1 MGEGRTRE
9 NSSAVTVSEAL
20 AVVEGFDPG
29 ADRLAAR
36 SRELTLDLL
45 RYSTAPFLRSQFAPG
60 HVTCTALVLH
70 PAEHRVLFMH
80 HHRLH
85 RWLLPGGHVE
95 ESDDSLAEA
104 AAREAAE
111 ETCVRIDPACAA
123 SLAGIDVHG
132 IPPKK
137 GEPGE
142 PFHLHHDLIWC
153 FRALTEK
160 IHITDEAPSVLWAG
174 SADWDRLNVAESI
187 RNSILRSESWQSI

>member
-1 MGEGRTRE
+1 M
-9 NSSAVTVSEAL
+9 TVSD
-20 AVVEGFDPG
+20 AVAAVESFDPG
-29 ADRLAAR
+29 ADRFAGK

-45 RYSTAPFLRSQFAPG
+45 RHSTEPFSRHQFAPG

-70 PAEHRVLFMH
+70 PREARVLFMH

-95 ESDDSLAEA
+95 DSDASLPNA

-111 ETCVRIDPACAA
+111 ETLVRIDPDRVPF
-123 SLAGIDVHG
+123 LAGIDVHG

-137 GEPGE
+137 GE

-153 FRALTEK
+153 FRALREDIET
-160 IHITDEAPSVLWAG
+160 TDEAPSVLWAS
-174 SADWDRLNVAESI
+174 SADWDRLSVAESI
-187 RNSILRSESWQSI
+187 RNSILYTAR